1 MAKEPTRVTFDQALA
16 GIRAKAGITGKKN
29 TAKDDERR
37 SVQLGTDFEKMVV
50 EYLKYD
56 SIYGS
61 EFEQVKRWYDWYQ
74 EPDTGIDI
82 VTRDVNGDLVGIQ
95 CKCWADDSVLD
106 LQDISTMF
114 TTAKAKNIDKL
125 MLVFTGDALTAHTQK
140 RCDEAHVRI
149 VTKADLRASRFDW
162 STAAKGKRAALGSRD
177 LWPHQKKAVA
187 QTISKFKDADRGQLI
202 MACGTGKTLAS
213 LHIAEK
219 MAGAGGLVLYLVPS
233 ISLIPQTMREWAD
246 NRSIPHRYIAVCSD
260 HTAGNDEQGSIT
272 EIPIIPSTNVETLQ
286 KEYKRLDRKSM
297 NVVFSTYNSVE
308 VASKA
313 LLEHDKNGMFDLV
326 LFDEA
331 HKTTGIERVNESYY
345 LLAHHNPS
353 PGKSGVP
360 AKKRLYMTA
369 TPRVYKRSVDVSNS
383 RKKKNG
389 VQQEPLQV
397 YSMDKPHIY
406 GDEFYKLEFSDAVSR
421 GLLSNYKI
429 IMREVNKGD
438 LYGKF
443 IESGQDDKKDATSD
457 YGDIDMDYLAK
468 IGGVCKAVTYPDGDD
483 KPPRPLQRVMVFHNL
498 IKKSKIF
505 AAHGLNMDKD
515 KKPLKLDD
523 TTKKAL
529 SFDNVS
535 KKLMSTDPDLDGII
549 TNTRHVDGATNS
561 RNRGMRIDWLRD
573 SDTDPK
579 EIRVLSNA
587 RCLQEG
593 VNVPALNAVAFMDP
607 KKSPIDIIQSIGRVM
622 RKQSGKDCGYVI
634 IPIPVLEG
642 DNPRHA
648 LDRNK
653 KYEQINEI
661 LQAILAHDDHLRNI
675 LNNQMLVMTS
685 ASKKR
690 KPPDQQELTP
700 QLREWITNTIEGNI
714 SDELLEEIKTVLLE
728 LGDASYYKRVGEE
741 LGEQSVVIE
750 EMLRQRVKRQLETA
764 KIIETLHKNLQVVV
778 GGTMTHEDAVK
789 VLAQHAVMDRVFT
802 ELFPGYQNPLA
813 SALNTV
819 LDKLNLR
826 SQLKSLEKYYL
837 KIKHDIEQFKEPEA
851 KQEFIRI
858 IYDSF
863 FRGADR
869 KAADKH
875 GIVYTPIEIVDFIIN
890 SVQHVLKTEFDK
902 SFDDRC
908 VKVHDPFT
916 GTGIFISRLLESGMI
931 SDAQMYA
938 KYKNDI
944 YASEIMLPAYY
955 VAMANISSSYQKMK
969 NNGKGK
975 LVQFEDVTL
984 MDTFDQHP
992 HYRLDARFRQ
1002 KQIRLADSNLEEAH
1016 ARKRKQG
1023 MDSIDVIMTN
1033 PPYSGGQKTAN
1044 EDNKNISHPE
1054 LERRIEETYIR
1065 NAPKGNV
1072 RGLYNSYVKA
1082 FRWASD
1088 RIGDSGVVGII
1099 TPSAY
1104 ITGISEG
1111 GIRACLK
1118 EEFTDVYCFDLL
1130 SQKGMPGH
1138 GRSVFEYPG
1147 DSEGGTTVGVAITIL
1162 VKNPSKQKH
1171 NIHYY
1176 KLPESEYSGEQKRQ
1190 YIKKLESVKN
1200 INWKKITPDTYN
1212 DWVNQRGEKDAEWK
1226 KMMPIGSKAG
1236 KRGKNKK
1243 VLFQMYSRGLVTSRD
1258 AWVYNSSIE
1267 KLKNNINISIDYCNT
1282 QDYNSFKINLKKV
1295 VYNKELITALKKI
1308 SSAIKFDKNKFRIAL
1323 FRPFFK
1329 QFLYFDSI
1337 FIAAKYR
1344 IPSFFPNNDTKNP
1357 TILVPDKAG
1366 TFSAIVTNDTPD
1378 LNNIA
1383 PSQSFPLRTK
1393 TNNDTHT
1400 HTAKQSVHISTGQ
1413 DQGRI
1418 LSIHNRHNARS
1429 TRTGNQSSVSTQSGV
1444 GGGWRTW
1451 QSSYRTRSRA
1461 NSRYS

>member
-1 MAKEPTRVTFDQALA
+1 MKRTDWTTFDQALA
-16 GIRAKAGITGKKN
+16 NIRARAGITGKVGN
-29 TAKDDERR
+29 TTKEN
-37 SVQLGTDFEKMVV
+37 SKKTTQLGIDFERMIV
-50 EYLKYD
+50 EYLRHD
-56 SIYGS
+56 SIYGPQ
-61 EFEQVKRWYDWYQ
+61 FTQVKRWYDWYQ

-82 VTRDVNGDLVGIQ
+82 IARDSKGDLVGIQ
-95 CKCWADDSVLD
+95 CKCWADDAVLD
-106 LQDISTMF
+106 LKDVSTMF

-125 MLVFTGDALTAHTQK
+125 MLVFTGDVLTTHTQK
-140 RCDEAHVRI
+140 KCDEAKVRI
-149 VTKADLRASRFDW
+149 ITRADLRASRFDW
-162 STAAKGKRAALGSRD
+162 STTAKGKRTAPGSRD
-177 LWPHQKKAVA
+177 LWPHQKEAVTK
-187 QTISKFKDADRGQLI
+187 TISKFEDADRGQLI
-202 MACGTGKTLAS
+202 MACGTGKTLTS

-219 MAGAGGLVLYLVPS
+219 IAGVGGLVLYLVPS

-272 EIPIIPSTNVETLQ
+272 EIPITPSTSVETLQ
-286 KEYKRLDRKSM
+286 KEYKSLDRKSM

-308 VASKA
+308 VASQA
-313 LLEHDKNGMFDLV
+313 LLKHDKNGAFDLV

-331 HKTTGIERVNESYY
+331 HKTTGLERVNESYY
-345 LLAHHNPS
+345 LLAHHDPS
-353 PGKSGVP
+353 PGRPGVP
-360 AKKRLYMTA
+360 ARKRLYMTA
-369 TPRVYKRSVDVSNS
+369 TPRVYKRNVDVG
-383 RKKKNG
+383 RKRKNG
-389 VQQEPLQV
+389 AQQEPLQV

-421 GLLSNYKI
+421 ELLSEYKI

-443 IESGQDDKKDATSD
+443 IESGQDDGDRDAASD
-457 YGDIDMDYLAK
+457 YGDIDLDYLAK
-468 IGGVCKAVTYPDGDD
+468 LGGVCKAITHPDGDD

-505 AAHGLNMDKD
+505 AAHGLNMDRD
-515 KKPLKLDD
+515 KKPLRLDRA
-523 TTKKAL
+523 TKKAL

-535 KKLMSTDPDLDGII
+535 KRLMATDPGLDGII

-573 SDTDPK
+573 SDTDPG

-593 VNVPALNAVAFMDP
+593 VDVPALDAVAFMDP

-622 RKQSGKDCGYVI
+622 RKQPGKDCGYVI
-634 IPIPVLEG
+634 VPIPVLEG
-642 DNPRHA
+642 DNPRRA

-675 LNNQMLVMTS
+675 LNNQMLVMSS
-685 ASKKR
+685 ASKRR
-690 KPPDQQELTP
+690 KPADQQELTP
-700 QLREWITNTIEGNI
+700 QLREWIANTIEGNI
-714 SDELLEEIKTVLLE
+714 SDELLEEVKTVLLE

-750 EMLRQRVKRQLETA
+750 EMLRQRAEKQPGTSR
-764 KIIETLHKNLQVVV
+764 IIDALHENLQVVV
-778 GGTMTHEDAVK
+778 GSTMTRQDAIK
-789 VLAQHAVMDRVFT
+789 ALAQHAVMDRVFT
-802 ELFPGYQNPLA
+802 ELFPLYRNPVA
-813 SALNTV
+813 AALNTV
-819 LDKLNLR
+819 LDELEVR
-826 SQLKSLEKYYL
+826 SQLRSLEKYYL

-875 GIVYTPIEIVDFIIN
+875 GVVYTPIEIVDFIIN
-890 SVQHVLKTEFDK
+890 SVQHVLKTEFGR
-902 SFDDRC
+902 SFDDRS

-931 SDAQMYA
+931 SGEQMHA

-969 NNGKGK
+969 NGGRGRPA
-975 LVQFEDVTL
+975 QFEDVSL

-992 HYRLDARFRQ
+992 HYRLDSKFRQ
-1002 KQIRLADSNLEEAH
+1002 KQMRLSDSDFEEAH

-1044 EDNKNISHPE
+1044 EDNKNVSHPE

-1088 RIGDSGVVGII
+1088 RIGGSGVIGII

-1111 GIRACLK
+1111 GIRACFK

-1130 SQKGMPGH
+1130 SQKGAPGH

-1162 VKNPSKQKH
+1162 VKNSNKQRH
-1171 NIHYY
+1171 DIHYY

-1190 YIKKLESVKN
+1190 HIKKLESIKN
-1200 INWKKITPDTYN
+1200 MDWQKITPDIYN
-1212 DWVNQRGEKDAEWK
+1212 DWINQRGEKHTEWK
-1226 KMMPIGSKAG
+1226 RLIPIGSKAG
-1236 KRGKNKK
+1236 KRGENKK

-1267 KLKNNINISIDYCNT
+1267 KLRNNINISIDYCNT
-1282 QDYNSFKINLKKV
+1282 QDYNNFKINSKKV

-1308 SSAIKFDKNKFRIAL
+1308 SKPIKFDKDKFRVAL

-1344 IPSFFPNNDTKNP
+1344 IPSFFPDRDSKNP
-1357 TILVPDKAG
+1357 TILIPDKAG
-1366 TFSAIVTNDTPD
+1366 TFSTIVTENAPD

-1383 PSQSFPLRTK
+1383 PNQSFPLRTK
-1393 TNNDTHT
+1393 TYSDTHT
-1400 HTAKQSVHISTGQ
+1400 HTHTHSKTICA
-1413 DQGRI
+1413 
-1418 LSIHNRHNARS
+1418 
-1429 TRTGNQSSVSTQSGV
+1429 
-1444 GGGWRTW
+1444 
-1451 QSSYRTRSRA
+1451 Y
-1461 NSRYS
+1461 

>member
-1 MAKEPTRVTFDQALA
+1 MAKESKWVTFDQALA
-16 GIRAKAGITGKKN
+16 DIRAKAGVTGKEGHAAGDHIKR
-29 TAKDDERR
+29 T
-37 SVQLGTDFEKMVV
+37 VQLGTDFEKMMV
-50 EYLKYD
+50 EYFKHD
-56 SIYGS
+56 SIHGA
-61 EFEQVKRWYDWYQ
+61 EFTQVRRWYDWYQ

-82 VTRDVNGDLVGIQ
+82 VARDVKGDLVGIQ

-106 LQDISTMF
+106 LEDISTMF

-125 MLVFTGDALTAHTQK
+125 MLVFTGDALTTHTQK
-140 RCDEAHVRI
+140 RCDESGVRI
-149 VTKADLRASRFDW
+149 ITRADLRASRFDW
-162 STAAKGKRAALGSRD
+162 GREARGKRTALGSRD
-177 LWPHQKKAVA
+177 LWPHQRKAIS

-202 MACGTGKTLAS
+202 MACGTGKTLTS

-219 MAGAGGLVLYLVPS
+219 IAGVGGLVLYLVPS

-272 EIPIIPSTNVETLQ
+272 EIPITPSTNVESLQ
-286 KEYKRLDRKSM
+286 KEYGRLDRKSM

-313 LLEHDKNGMFDLV
+313 LLKHDKDGIFDLI

-331 HKTTGIERVNESYY
+331 HKTTGLEKVNESYY

-353 PGKSGVP
+353 PRKPGVP

-369 TPRVYKRSVDVSNS
+369 TPRVYKRNVDAG
-383 RKKKNG
+383 RKKKGG

-421 GLLSNYKI
+421 ELLSKYKI

-443 IESGQDDKKDATSD
+443 IESGQDDSKDAASD
-457 YGDIDMDYLAK
+457 YGDIDLDYLAK
-468 IGGVCKAVTYPDGDD
+468 LGGVCKAVTYPDGDN

-515 KKPLKLDD
+515 KKPLKLDR

-535 KKLMSTDPDLDGII
+535 KRLMSTDPALGGIV

-573 SDTDPK
+573 SDTDPR

-593 VNVPALNAVAFMDP
+593 VDVPALDAVAFMDP

-622 RKQSGKDCGYVI
+622 RKKHGKKTGYVI

-661 LQAILAHDDHLRNI
+661 LQAILAHDDRLRNI
-675 LNNQMLVMTS
+675 LNNQMLVMSS

-690 KPPDQQELTP
+690 KPTDQQELTP
-700 QLREWITNTIEGNI
+700 QLREWIANTIEGDV

-750 EMLRQRVKRQLETA
+750 EMLRQRVKKQSETA
-764 KIIETLHKNLQVVV
+764 KIIDTLHKNLQVVV
-778 GGTMTHEDAVK
+778 GSTMTHQDAIK
-789 VLAQHAVMDRVFT
+789 ALAQHAVMDRVFT
-802 ELFPGYQNPLA
+802 ELFPGYRNPVA
-813 SALNTV
+813 TALNTV
-819 LDKLNLR
+819 LDKLRVR

-837 KIKHDIEQFKEPEA
+837 KIKHDIEQFREPEA

-890 SVQHVLKTEFDK
+890 SVQHVLKTEFGK

-931 SDAQMYA
+931 SGEQMYA

-969 NNGKGK
+969 NSSRGRPA
-975 LVQFEDVTL
+975 QFEDVSL

-992 HYRLDARFRQ
+992 QYRLDAKFRQ
-1002 KQIRLADSNLEEAH
+1002 RQIRLSDSDLEEAH

-1023 MDSIDVIMTN
+1023 MDSIDIIMTN

-1044 EDNKNISHPE
+1044 EDNKNVSHPE
-1054 LERRIEETYIR
+1054 LEKRIEETYIR

-1088 RIGDSGVVGII
+1088 RIGDSGVIGII

-1111 GIRACLK
+1111 GIRARLK

-1130 SQKGMPGH
+1130 SQKGAPGH

-1162 VKNPSKQKH
+1162 VKNSNKQRH
-1171 NIHYY
+1171 SIHYY
-1176 KLPESEYSGEQKRQ
+1176 QLPESEYSGEQKRQ
-1190 YIKKLESVKN
+1190 YIKKLESIKN
-1200 INWKKITPDTYN
+1200 IDWQKIIPDAYN
-1212 DWVNQRGEKDAEWK
+1212 DWINQRGPRHKSWK
-1226 KMMPIGSKAG
+1226 NLVELGN
-1236 KRGKNKK
+1236 KNDDTTTKIFRK
-1243 VLFQMYSRGLVTSRD
+1243 YYRGLASSRD
-1258 AWVYNSSIE
+1258 AWVYNSNLN
-1267 KLKNNINISIDYCNT
+1267 KLLENIQTHIKYSNSQNLD
-1282 QDYNSFKINLKKV
+1282 SFKIDPKKAKKNSSMIERMKKSGKIIF
-1295 VYNKELITALKKI
+1295 NKNQVRTALY
-1308 SSAIKFDKNKFRIAL
+1308 
-1323 FRPFFK
+1323 RPFFR

-1337 FIAAKYR
+1337 LIHEVDQ
-1344 IPSFFPNNDTKNP
+1344 IPKFFPDQSIKNP

-1366 TFSAIVTNDTPD
+1366 TFSTMVTDSTPD

-1383 PSQSFPLRTK
+1383 PNQCFPLKTK
-1393 TNNDTHT
+1393 TDSDTHT
-1400 HTAKQSVHISTGQ
+1400 HTAT
-1413 DQGRI
+1413 RI
-1418 LSIHNRHNARS
+1418 CA
-1429 TRTGNQSSVSTQSGV
+1429 
-1444 GGGWRTW
+1444 
-1451 QSSYRTRSRA
+1451 Y
-1461 NSRYS
+1461 

>member
-1 MAKEPTRVTFDQALA
+1 MKRTDWTTFDQALA
-16 GIRAKAGITGKKN
+16 SIRARAGITDKGRDAARENAKK
-29 TAKDDERR
+29 TT
-37 SVQLGTDFEKMVV
+37 QLGTDFEKMIV
-50 EYLKYD
+50 EYLKHD
-56 SIYGS
+56 SIYGPQ
-61 EFEQVKRWYDWYQ
+61 FAKVKRWYDWYQ

-82 VTRDVNGDLVGIQ
+82 IARDSKGDLVGIQ
-95 CKCWADDSVLD
+95 CKCWADDTVLD
-106 LQDISTMF
+106 LKDISTMF

-125 MLVFTGDALTAHTQK
+125 MLVFTGDALTTHTQK
-140 RCDEAHVRI
+140 KCDEAKVRI
-149 VTKADLRASRFDW
+149 ITRADLRASRFDW
-162 STAAKGKRAALGSRD
+162 SATSRGKRTAPGSRD
-177 LWPHQKKAVA
+177 LWPHQKEAVA
-187 QTISKFKDADRGQLI
+187 KTISKFKDADRGQLI
-202 MACGTGKTLAS
+202 MACGTGKTLTS

-219 MAGAGGLVLYLVPS
+219 MAGVGGLVLYLVPS

-246 NRSIPHRYIAVCSD
+246 NRSVPHRYIAVCSD

-272 EIPIIPSTNVETLQ
+272 EIPITPSTDVKTLQ
-286 KEYKRLDRKSM
+286 REYESLERKSM

-308 VASKA
+308 VASEA
-313 LLEHDKNGMFDLV
+313 LLKHDKDGAFDLV

-331 HKTTGIERVNESYY
+331 HKTTGLERVNESYY

-353 PGKSGVP
+353 PGKPGVP

-369 TPRVYKRSVDVSNS
+369 TPRVYKRTASVNGSN

-389 VQQEPLQV
+389 TQQEPLQV
-397 YSMDKPHIY
+397 YSMDKPHVY

-421 GLLSNYKI
+421 KLLSKYKI

-438 LYGKF
+438 LYGRF
-443 IESGQDDKKDATSD
+443 IESGRDDDRDAAND

-468 IGGVCKAVTYPDGDD
+468 LGGVCKAVTYPDGDGS
-483 KPPRPLQRVMVFHNL
+483 PPRPLQRVMVFHNL

-515 KKPLKLDD
+515 GKPLKLDK

-535 KKLMSTDPDLDGII
+535 KRLMSTDPDLDGII
-549 TNTRHVDGATNS
+549 TKTRHVDGATNS

-593 VNVPALNAVAFMDP
+593 VDVPALDAVAFMDP

-642 DNPRHA
+642 DNPKHA

-661 LQAILAHDDHLRNI
+661 LQAILAHDDCLRNI

-690 KPPDQQELTP
+690 KPADQQELTP
-700 QLREWITNTIEGNI
+700 QLREWIANTIEGDI

-750 EMLRQRVKRQLETA
+750 EMIRQRVKKQPETA
-764 KIIETLHKNLQVVV
+764 KIIDALHKNLQVVV
-778 GGTMTHEDAVK
+778 GSAMTQQDAIK
-789 VLAQHAVMDRVFT
+789 ALAQHAVMDRVFT
-802 ELFPGYQNPLA
+802 ELFPQYRNPVA
-813 SALNTV
+813 AALNTV
-819 LDKLNLR
+819 LDKLGVRNQLR
-826 SQLKSLEKYYL
+826 SLEKYYL
-837 KIKHDIEQFKEPEA
+837 KIKHDIEQFREPEA

-875 GIVYTPIEIVDFIIN
+875 GIVYTPTEIVDFIIN
-890 SVQHVLKTEFDK
+890 SVQHVLKTEFGK

-931 SDAQMYA
+931 SGGQMHA

-969 NNGKGK
+969 NGSGRGRQA
-975 LVQFEDVTL
+975 QFEDVAL

-992 HYRLDARFRQ
+992 QYRLDARFRQ
-1002 KQIRLADSNLEEAH
+1002 KQTQLTDSNFEEARE
-1016 ARKRKQG
+1016 RKRKQG

-1044 EDNKNISHPE
+1044 EDNKNVSHADLENRIDSTYGEKIPE
-1054 LERRIEETYIR
+1054 NIHQKRAI
-1065 NAPKGNV
+1065 K
-1072 RGLYNSYVKA
+1072 NSYVKA
-1082 FRWASD
+1082 LRWASD
-1088 RIGDSGVVGII
+1088 RIGDSGIIGMI

-1104 ITGISEG
+1104 ITGNAEA
-1111 GIRACLK
+1111 GIRSCLK
-1118 EEFTDVYCFDLL
+1118 EEFTDVYCLDLL
-1130 SQKGMPGH
+1130 SQKGAPGH

-1147 DSEGGTTVGVAITIL
+1147 DSEGGTTVGVAITVL
-1162 VKNPSKQKH
+1162 VKNPNKQQH
-1171 NIHYY
+1171 DIHYY
-1176 KLPESEYSGEQKRQ
+1176 KLPESEYSGDQKRQ
-1190 YIKKLESVKN
+1190 HIS
-1200 INWKKITPDTYN
+1200 
-1212 DWVNQRGEKDAEWK
+1212 VNQ
-1226 KMMPIGSKAG
+1226 
-1236 KRGKNKK
+1236 
-1243 VLFQMYSRGLVTSRD
+1243 
-1258 AWVYNSSIE
+1258 
-1267 KLKNNINISIDYCNT
+1267 
-1282 QDYNSFKINLKKV
+1282 
-1295 VYNKELITALKKI
+1295 
-1308 SSAIKFDKNKFRIAL
+1308 
-1323 FRPFFK
+1323 
-1329 QFLYFDSI
+1329 
-1337 FIAAKYR
+1337 AA
-1344 IPSFFPNNDTKNP
+1344 
-1357 TILVPDKAG
+1357 
-1366 TFSAIVTNDTPD
+1366 
-1378 LNNIA
+1378 
-1383 PSQSFPLRTK
+1383 
-1393 TNNDTHT
+1393 
-1400 HTAKQSVHISTGQ
+1400 
-1413 DQGRI
+1413 
-1418 LSIHNRHNARS
+1418 
-1429 TRTGNQSSVSTQSGV
+1429 
-1444 GGGWRTW
+1444 
-1451 QSSYRTRSRA
+1451 
-1461 NSRYS
+1461 